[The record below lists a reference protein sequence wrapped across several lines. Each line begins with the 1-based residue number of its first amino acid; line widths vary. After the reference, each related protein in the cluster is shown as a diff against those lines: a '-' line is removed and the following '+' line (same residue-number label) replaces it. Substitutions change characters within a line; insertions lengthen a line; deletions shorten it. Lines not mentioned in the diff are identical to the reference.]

1 MIKFFN
7 SGWSVII
14 SFIAFLASIVLLPSR
29 HNICGAI
36 ISFFKDVSRIYG
48 SSIYFLI
55 IVGLIFAFTFILYII
70 EKKKEQQD
78 AQAKKYSWKIIVFL
92 LIFIFLFDF
101 ILFKTVAEAISKS
114 DSAVILAILALI
126 FSEEKLLQNFIV
138 LNDKEVNDNKTVLFK
153 KITVIT
159 ITSLIVISSSTALV
173 QTGLKYFN
181 VPLQMFATMIIVMA
195 LQIII
200 LAIINKYITKHRKNY
215 KETFIYKF
223 FTN

>member
-1 MIKFFN
+1 MWRNYFIFQGRLEN
-7 SGWSVII
+7 LWII
-14 SFIAFLASIVLLPSR
+14 YLFSDLRWLNFWLHFHFI
-29 HNICGAI
+29 H
-36 ISFFKDVSRIYG
+36 
-48 SSIYFLI
+48 
-55 IVGLIFAFTFILYII
+55 
-70 EKKKEQQD
+70 KKKEQQD

-138 LNDKEVNDNKTVLFK
+138 LNDEEVNDNKTVLFK

-159 ITSLIVISSSTALV
+159 ITSLIVISSCTALV